1 MENGGERGLGLA
13 SEDEMDGP
21 EMLLKTVL
29 LVDDVDASRIMA
41 KWFLS
46 NFGYEV
52 EPVRTAEEALG
63 MFNPQVHDV
72 VITDN
77 RMAAMSGTEMAHVI
91 KLRSPTT
98 PIIMYTGA
106 PPQDRACVDVV
117 IQKPA
122 HLMMLKD
129 ALDTLFS
136 GRQQEP
142 PPPQAELT

>member
-1 MENGGERGLGLA
+1 M
-13 SEDEMDGP
+13 P
-21 EMLLKTVL
+21 LKTVL

-52 EPVRTAEEALG
+52 EPVRTAEEALVL
-63 MFNPQVHDV
+63 FNPEVHDA

-77 RMAAMSGTEMAHVI
+77 SMPCMTGEEMAHII
-91 KLRSPTT
+91 KLRSPAT
-98 PIIMYTGA
+98 PVIMYSGL
-106 PPQDRACVDVV
+106 PPEDRSCLDVV

-136 GRQQEP
+136 GTE
-142 PPPQAELT
+142 AESN